1 MSEAKIRR
9 FRSDDLD
16 VIKAITLQAFGPV
29 TYEAN
34 IEQAFG
40 LVAQKDWQYR
50 KAKHIDLDVAADS
63 DSIFVAEID
72 DVIVGYITS
81 VRNMDT
87 KIGTIPNLA
96 VLSDYRGLG
105 IGQRLID
112 YVIEYM
118 RAEGMEILKIETLEQ
133 NHIGQKLYPKMG
145 FSEMARQIYYCKD
158 LRST

>member
-1 MSEAKIRR
+1 MSEVKIRR
-9 FRSDDLD
+9 FRSGDLNA
-16 VIKAITLQAFGPV
+16 IKAITLEAFGPV

-40 LVAQKDWQYR
+40 LIGEKNWQYR
-50 KAKHIDLDVAADS
+50 KAKHIDTDVATDS
-63 DSIFVAEID
+63 DSIFVAEVNDI
-72 DVIVGYITS
+72 VVGYITS
-81 VRNMDT
+81 ARNTDT

-96 VLSDYRGLG
+96 VLSGYRGLG

-118 RAEGMEILKIETLEQ
+118 RTEGMEILKIETLEQ

-145 FSEMARQIYYCKD
+145 FREMARQIYYCKD
-158 LRST
+158 LRTT